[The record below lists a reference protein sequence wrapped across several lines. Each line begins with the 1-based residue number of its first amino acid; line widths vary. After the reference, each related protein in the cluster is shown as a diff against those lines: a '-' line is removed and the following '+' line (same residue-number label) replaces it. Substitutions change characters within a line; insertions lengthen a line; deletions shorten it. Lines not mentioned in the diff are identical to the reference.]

1 MARVL
6 EQSWEEHIVRCRS
19 CGRRIGFTI
28 DDVVL
33 STYIRGLDYEAEPGE
48 EPGWIDGD
56 CLWHYIEC
64 PNCGK
69 YICVTSCLNGEENE
83 HLEHAYNNS

>member
-6 EQSWEEHIVRCRS
+6 EQSWEEHIVRCRN

-33 STYIRGLDYEAEPGE
+33 STYLRGLDYETEPDE

-64 PNCGK
+64 PNCGQ
-69 YICVTSCLNGEENE
+69 YICVNSCLNEEE
-83 HLEHAYNNS
+83 TKFLER